1 MEYLSLAMF
10 PALLILVFVGLPVAF
25 ALMLT
30 AIGFG
35 FITFGSNLVHLLTDK
50 VNEVG
55 GNFILA
61 AVPLFIFMGCMLERS
76 RIAEQLFEAMHM
88 WTKRMPGGLAVGTI
102 LMSVVFAATTGV
114 IGAAETVIG
123 LLAIPPMLK
132 HKYDKRLISGTI
144 CAGGSLGT
152 IIPPSV
158 VAVVIA
164 SLANVSVGALFAAI
178 IVPSLLLAAI
188 YVLYIVGICTIK
200 PEYGP
205 RIPPSPDDPSFSK
218 KMGITLYALV
228 PPLIM
233 VTAVLGSLIMG
244 LAAPTEAAALGA
256 LCSFFLTI
264 FYRRFTLFILYDSLL
279 TTLRITSMILLIL
292 LGGNMFAGVFTGA
305 GGMSVIQ
312 NLVDTLQFGKWALL
326 FLALGLTFIVSF
338 FLEWASVT
346 LIFIPIFAPLMH
358 AAGIDVIWFCVLFMI
373 MLQTGYLTP
382 PLALAIFY
390 LRGISPP
397 EITLMH
403 MYKGVV
409 PFIILQLMVAAL
421 IMVFPET
428 VLWLPNKL
436 LGR

>member
-1 MEYLSLAMF
+1 MELLALAMF
-10 PALLILVFVGLPVAF
+10 PALLILIFIGLPVAF

-30 AIGFG
+30 GIGFG
-35 FITFGSNLVHLLTDK
+35 FFTFGTNLVHLLTDK
-50 VNEVG
+50 VNEVA

-88 WTKRMPGGLAVGTI
+88 WTKRLPGGLAIGTV
-102 LMSVVFAATTGV
+102 LMSLVFAATTGV

-132 HKYDKRLISGTI
+132 HKYNKQLISGTI

-152 IIPPSV
+152 ITPPSV

-164 SLANVSVGALFAAI
+164 SLANVSVGELFVAI
-178 IVPSLLLAAI
+178 IIPGLLLAGS
-188 YVLYIVGICTIK
+188 YVLYILVICSIK

-205 RIPPSPDDPSFSK
+205 RVPPSPDDPSLGERLRF
-218 KMGITLYALV
+218 TLYALV

-264 FYRRFTLFILYDSLL
+264 FYRRFTFKILYDSLL

-305 GGMSVIQ
+305 GGLSLIQ
-312 NLVDTLQFGKWALL
+312 NLVDTLDFGKWALL
-326 FLALGLTFIVSF
+326 FLALGLTFFVAF

-346 LIFIPIFAPLMH
+346 LIFIPIFAPLMQ
-358 AAGIDVIWFCVLFMI
+358 AAGIDVIWFCVLFMV

-397 EITLMH
+397 EITLMD
-403 MYKGVV
+403 MYKGVI
-409 PFIILQLMVAAL
+409 PFVFLQLGIAGL
-421 IMVFPET
+421 IIAFPEIA
-428 VLWLPNKL
+428 LWLPNKL

>member
-10 PALLILVFVGLPVAF
+10 PTLLILVFVGLPVAF

-35 FITFGSNLVHLLTDK
+35 FVTFGSNLVHLLTDK

-76 RIAEQLFEAMHM
+76 RIAEQLFEAMHL
-88 WTKRMPGGLAVGTI
+88 WTKRLPGGLAVGTI

-164 SLANVSVGALFAAI
+164 SLASVSVGALFAAI

-188 YVLYIVGICTIK
+188 YVLYIVVICTVK

-205 RIPPSPDDPSFSK
+205 RIAPSPDDPSFSK

-264 FYRRFTLFILYDSLL
+264 FYRRFTLLILYDSLL